1 MTPEYRLCVENEKLW
16 NLVELYDFL
25 IKNQNRSI
33 LLKMTPEAPC
43 LNTLGLYSILD
54 QFDFDSV
61 EIITANALERH
72 DKYKITIVKAWYF
85 FDKFTKL
92 VDPALQIW
100 NQQKLFL
107 CLYGRPTASRLGL
120 VSYMHKHH
128 AKISRLGC
136 QAHIEDEDERKR
148 FELDKLFQYRAQS
161 LLDFSNIKNDF
172 PLTIPNAG
180 KYERNTV
187 MLDQNIFLPVYKD
200 ILVDVVAETFVQG
213 KTFFPTEKTSRPIMM
228 KKPMIVMASRNYL
241 DYLHQ
246 VGFKTFNDFWSE
258 DYDGYEGKERFL
270 RILELL
276 DTLAKKTTQELEQ
289 MYIDMQPILEHNLA
303 LLQSRLY
310 HKKIIEI
317 S

>member
-1 MTPEYRLCVENEKLW
+1 VENEKLW
-16 NLVELYDFL
+16 HLVELYDFL

-33 LLKMTPEAPC
+33 LLKMTPEAAC
-43 LNTLGLYSILD
+43 LTTLGLYSILD
-54 QFDFDSV
+54 QFNFDEV

-72 DKYKITIVKAWYF
+72 DKYKITIAKSWYF
-85 FDKFTKL
+85 FDKFTKP

-107 CLYGRPTASRLGL
+107 CLYGRPTAARLGL
-120 VSYMHKHH
+120 LSYMHKHH
-128 AKISRLGC
+128 AKISLLGC
-136 QAHIEDEDERKR
+136 QAHLEDEDDRVR
-148 FELDKLFQYRAQS
+148 FVLDKLFQYRAQS
-161 LLDFSNIKNDF
+161 LLDFSSIKNDF

-180 KYERNTV
+180 KYERATV
-187 MLDQNIFLPVYKD
+187 MLDQDIFLPVYKD

-213 KTFFPTEKTSRPIMM
+213 KTFFPTEKTSRPIML

-246 VGFKTFNDFWSE
+246 VGFKTFNNFWSE

-276 DTLAKKTTQELEQ
+276 DTLAKKSTRELEQ
-289 MYIDMQPILEHNLA
+289 MYIDMQPILAHNFS

-310 HKKIIEI
+310 HKKLIEI

>member
-1 MTPEYRLCVENEKLW
+1 
-16 NLVELYDFL
+16 
-25 IKNQNRSI
+25 
-33 LLKMTPEAPC
+33 
-43 LNTLGLYSILD
+43 
-54 QFDFDSV
+54 
-61 EIITANALERH
+61 
-72 DKYKITIVKAWYF
+72 
-85 FDKFTKL
+85 
-92 VDPALQIW
+92 
-100 NQQKLFL
+100 
-107 CLYGRPTASRLGL
+107 
-120 VSYMHKHH
+120 MHRHH
-128 AKISRLGC
+128 ANISRLGC
-136 QAHIEDEDERKR
+136 QAHIEDEDDRES

-161 LLDFSNIKNDF
+161 LLDFSNIKNNF
-172 PLTIPNAG
+172 PLTVPNAG

-187 MLDQNIFLPVYKD
+187 MLDQDIFLPVYKD

-213 KTFFPTEKTSRPIMM
+213 KTFFPTEKTSRPIML

-276 DTLAKKTTQELEQ
+276 DTLAKKTTRELEQ
-289 MYIDMQPILEHNLA
+289 MYIDMQPILEHNLI